1 MEESKLNNTPLHL
14 VKGSAG
20 SGESNSWGE
29 ATGEQDQERTDWAPT
44 TVTSN
49 K

>member
-14 VKGSAG
+14 VNDIAS
-20 SGESNSWGE
+20 SGESNSCGE
-29 ATGEQDQERTDWAPT
+29 GTGEQNQERTDWAPT
-44 TVTSN
+44 AVTSN